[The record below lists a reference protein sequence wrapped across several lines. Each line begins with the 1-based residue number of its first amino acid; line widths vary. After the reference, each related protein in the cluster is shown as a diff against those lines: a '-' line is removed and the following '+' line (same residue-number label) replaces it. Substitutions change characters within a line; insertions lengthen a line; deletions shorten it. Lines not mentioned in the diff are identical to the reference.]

1 MSRKKLALDS
11 EAHLHLLNTLFDIEA
26 MIEPGEYS
34 MLDRALGK
42 LIDEVRYSDVIES
55 YKLMEK

>member
-1 MSRKKLALDS
+1 MKKLALDS
-11 EAHLHLLNTLFDIEA
+11 ETHLHLLTRLFDIEA
-26 MIEPGEYS
+26 MIEPGEDL

-42 LIDEVRYSDVIES
+42 LIDEIRYSDVIES